1 MPVPVS
7 RRFVTL
13 ELRRRCTLK
22 APPKGR
28 SASIVSRR
36 VDPLPRA
43 LSLFGDPGGNGG
55 GTSRF
60 RLYRLARIFGK
71 FLANGFLSE
80 RTAGGKSEHDRINT
94 GRAA

>member
-13 ELRRRCTLK
+13 ELRWRCTLK

-36 VDPLPRA
+36 VDLLPRA

-60 RLYRLARIFGK
+60 RLYRLARKVGK
-71 FLANGFLSE
+71 
-80 RTAGGKSEHDRINT
+80 
-94 GRAA
+94 